1 MATRLHGL
9 LCLSWLALAVPV
21 GALPPCGE
29 PGTISTVTA
38 LDNDYL
44 AAFTDYKIY
53 PPIEYKTATGPT
65 EKVAAP
71 EYHSY
76 YPQALAV
83 GPGGRIYVAD
93 QTIIYRLE
101 ADGTATRIVGVPQ
114 YSISYSEGDYD
125 YGRHPLG
132 YDETTTYRPPLL
144 QRFNVLEDTVAAL
157 DARIAP
163 GAMAFDR
170 RGRLYFVDQVNNR
183 SNREGTAIRIAR
195 LEPDGQV
202 ITFAGA
208 GTKGYSGDGGPAKE
222 AQFGYIS
229 SLVFDPEGGLLIAD
243 NSNSRIRRIDSEG
256 VVTTLVQAER
266 VGNLLMDDHG
276 TLYFST
282 LTQVYRR
289 RSDGTVEH
297 VAGSDWGDP
306 HDDHDVGAVWSAAV
320 EGRWESEERLGG
332 YFVANGRP
340 ATEAPFFFS
349 SALATDSA
357 GALYVG
363 NSNFHRIHRLR
374 PDGILETIAGNGL
387 DFGQSPGCHSLE
399 KRVAVGQGFVWPVC
413 RDHIGDGGPSLE
425 APIWWPYLL
434 QLTRQGDLLVAMSPG
449 DFMWAGGAFSHL
461 RRICGVS
468 EGMMPT
474 AVERLEEEVPEG
486 GAQEALPSLLLWP
499 NPSNAAVTVAFEL
512 DHSASVSV
520 RVYDELGQRVRV
532 LAAEAER
539 PAGSYQFV
547 WDGLDQE
554 GRSQASGTYLLVVS
568 VDGTPESHKL
578 TLLH

>member
-1 MATRLHGL
+1 MAFSALW
-9 LCLSWLALAVPV
+9 WLAWAAPV

-38 LDNDYL
+38 PDGGDYI
-44 AAFTDYKIY
+44 AAFSGYKSLPADRTY
-53 PPIEYKTATGPT
+53 PAATGPT

-297 VAGSDWGDP
+297 VAGSDWETP
-306 HDDHDVGAVWSAAV
+306 TTTTTSVPCGAPPWK
-320 EGRWESEERLGG
+320 GG
-332 YFVANGRP
+332 GSRK
-340 ATEAPFFFS
+340 S
-349 SALATDSA
+349 
-357 GALYVG
+357 G
-363 NSNFHRIHRLR
+363 
-374 PDGILETIAGNGL
+374 
-387 DFGQSPGCHSLE
+387 
-399 KRVAVGQGFVWPVC
+399 
-413 RDHIGDGGPSLE
+413 
-425 APIWWPYLL
+425 
-434 QLTRQGDLLVAMSPG
+434 
-449 DFMWAGGAFSHL
+449 WAGTLSPMDG
-461 RRICGVS
+461 RRPKPPS
-468 EGMMPT
+468 SSPRPWPPT
-474 AVERLEEEVPEG
+474 LQVPCMLAIPTSTASIASG
-486 GAQEALPSLLLWP
+486 RTASLKP
-499 NPSNAAVTVAFEL
+499 
-512 DHSASVSV
+512 
-520 RVYDELGQRVRV
+520 
-532 LAAEAER
+532 
-539 PAGSYQFV
+539 
-547 WDGLDQE
+547 
-554 GRSQASGTYLLVVS
+554 SQATAWISDSHQAVIPWRSGWQLARDSCGLFAATTSAMAARRWRRQSGGLIS
-568 VDGTPESHKL
+568 SS
-578 TLLH
+578 

>member
-1 MATRLHGL
+1 MALRLHGFL
-9 LCLSWLALAVPV
+9 ALSGLALAVPM

-29 PGTISTVTA
+29 PGTITTVTA
-38 LDNDYL
+38 PDGGDYL
-44 AAFTDYKIY
+44 AAFSGYRIY

-65 EKVAAP
+65 HRVAAP

-101 ADGTATRIVGVPQ
+101 ADGAATRIVGVPQ

-132 YDETTTYRPPLL
+132 YDETTTHRPPLL

-157 DARIAP
+157 DARVAP

-170 RGRLYFVDQVNNR
+170 QGRLYFVDQVNNR

-202 ITFAGA
+202 ITFAGV

-229 SLVFDPEGGLLIAD
+229 SLVFDPEGGLLVAD

-276 TLYFST
+276 TLYFNT
-282 LTQVYRR
+282 LTQVFRR

-332 YFVANGRP
+332 YFAANGRP
-340 ATEAPFFFS
+340 AIEAPFFFS
-349 SALATDSA
+349 TALATDSG
-357 GALYVG
+357 GALFIA
-363 NSNFHRIHRLR
+363 NSNVHRIHRVRL
-374 PDGILETIAGNGL
+374 DGILETIAGNGL
-387 DFGQSPGCHSLE
+387 GFGQSPGCQSLE
-399 KRVAVGQGFVWPVC
+399 KRAAVGQEFVWPVC
-413 RDHIGDGGPSLE
+413 RDHIGDGGPALE
-425 APIWWPYLL
+425 APIWWPSLL

-461 RRICGVS
+461 RRICGV
-468 EGMMPT
+468 GDLVPT
-474 AVERLEEEVPEG
+474 AVT
-486 GAQEALPSLLLWP
+486 AI
-499 NPSNAAVTVAFEL
+499 
-512 DHSASVSV
+512 
-520 RVYDELGQRVRV
+520 
-532 LAAEAER
+532 
-539 PAGSYQFV
+539 
-547 WDGLDQE
+547 
-554 GRSQASGTYLLVVS
+554 
-568 VDGTPESHKL
+568 
-578 TLLH
+578 

>member
-1 MATRLHGL
+1 MALRHHGL
-9 LCLSWLALAVPV
+9 LFLSWLALAVPV

-38 LDNDYL
+38 PDGGDYL
-44 AAFTDYKIY
+44 AAFSGYKVY
-53 PPIEYKTATGPT
+53 PPIEHKTATGPT
-65 EKVAAP
+65 HRVAAP

-170 RGRLYFVDQVNNR
+170 QGRLYFVDQVNNR

-208 GTKGYSGDGGPAKE
+208 GTKGFSGDGGPAKE
-222 AQFGYIS
+222 ARFGYIS
-229 SLVFDPEGGLLIAD
+229 SLVFDPEGGLLVAD

-266 VGNLLMDDHG
+266 VGSLLMDDQG
-276 TLYFST
+276 TLYFNT
-282 LTQVYRR
+282 LTQVFRR

-306 HDDHDVGAVWSAAV
+306 HDDHDVGAVWSGAV
-320 EGRWESEERLGG
+320 KGRWESEERLGG

-340 ATEAPFFFS
+340 AIEAPFHFS
-349 SALATDSA
+349 TALATDSA
-357 GALYVG
+357 GALFVA
-363 NSNFHRIHRLR
+363 NSNVHRIHRVRL
-374 PDGILETIAGNGL
+374 DGILETIAGNGL
-387 DFGQSPGCHSLE
+387 GFGQSPGCQSLE
-399 KRVAVGQGFVWPVC
+399 KRVAVGQEFVWPVC
-413 RDHIGDGGPSLE
+413 RDHIGDGGAALE

-468 EGMMPT
+468 DLVPT
-474 AVERLEEEVPEG
+474 AVTAIEEEVPIPR
-486 GAQEALPSLLLWP
+486 AIPSSVRLWP
-499 NPSNAAVTVAFEL
+499 NPSNAAVTVAFDL
-512 DHSASVSV
+512 GYSASVSV
-520 RVYDELGQRVRV
+520 RIYDELGQRVRV
-532 LAAEAER
+532 LAAEGER

-547 WDGLDQE
+547 WDGLDQA
-554 GRSQASGTYLLVVS
+554 GRSQASGTYFLVVS
-568 VDGTPESHKL
+568 VDGTTESHKL